1 MALTRPTVAQINTV
15 VTEITDPISV
25 LNKGATKANVDVG
38 FVLNRDGG
46 GNLNVAIY
54 WNETTDSV
62 AIAYTTSTGG
72 VNSNIAVSSYA
83 NLVVGNLTIYGNLVP
98 SANITYDLGSPT
110 QRWRTGYFSANTIDL
125 GGYALSI
132 SSTGNLLIAGVDQNG
147 QASISNVS
155 MKNYVD
161 GQITAA
167 NGAIT
172 TANVGMKGYVDAV
185 STAWTANAYQQQAL
199 IGNLITSG
207 YSNVNVTSY
216 LNTQGYNLYSNVNV
230 AAYISTYTGAIT
242 GANLNVSGNVIAANV
257 IAANAVVN
265 GNINAT
271 YFVGSGQYLSGL
283 PAGYSN
289 VNVKAYT
296 ESMGFQNFGNVNVA
310 AYTQTQSYTNYSN
323 VNLSAYLGGAVT
335 IGGNLTVNG
344 NLFVNGNVT
353 TINANNLSINDSM
366 IYLADDNPAD
376 LLDIGFVSSFTNPG
390 YQHTGFVRDA
400 SDGVWKLFANVTTEP
415 TTTIDFTNANYSS
428 LYVGNIQTTASAN
441 IGSTLNVV
449 GNVLGSIGT
458 FSALTVGGFIN
469 TIGNLST
476 ASLTA
481 GQINTTGNVSAAVHT
496 GGAVTVTGFINTL
509 ANISA
514 GGNVTA
520 ANIIIAGAGQFNG
533 PYNESSTSAGVY
545 AGNLNLSPRVGF
557 FNGTASQ
564 NWQIDNNFGTFRWY
578 TPGVTRMTLDVN
590 GNLTVNSYANIAS
603 GSVNGDS
610 ALQIVGNVSR
620 GGAGYHDFLRVTST
634 ASGAINPNMFFRLNG
649 VGNLQIINSTY
660 GGQLFEL
667 QQSGN
672 IVLAGALSAGGG
684 FGSAGQYLQSTGSGI
699 QWATV
704 SGGGGG
710 GGANI
715 VNGTSNVSIISL
727 NGNIYSAVA
736 GFKSTELGVAGL
748 TIANNTIITATT
760 TSTSNVTGALV
771 VTGGIGVSGNVYHG
785 QRAGFVWGANNV
797 SSVYQIFNNSINSLD
812 TVFG

>member
-172 TANVGMKGYVDAV
+172 TANVGMRGYVDAV

-310 AYTQTQSYTNYSN
+310 AYTQTMGYTNYSN
-323 VNLSAYLGGAVT
+323 INLIAYLAGGIT
-335 IGGNLTVNG
+335 
-344 NLFVNGNVT
+344 
-353 TINANNLSINDSM
+353 
-366 IYLADDNPAD
+366 
-376 LLDIGFVSSFTNPG
+376 
-390 YQHTGFVRDA
+390 
-400 SDGVWKLFANVTTEP
+400 
-415 TTTIDFTNANYSS
+415 
-428 LYVGNIQTTASAN
+428 
-441 IGSTLNVV
+441 ST
-449 GNVLGSIGT
+449 
-458 FSALTVGGFIN
+458 GFIN
-469 TIGNLST
+469 TS
-476 ASLTA
+476 
-481 GQINTTGNVSAAVHT
+481 GNVSAAVHT

-797 SSVYQIFNNSINSLD
+797 SSVYQVFNNSTNSLD